1 MCKACFTRTA
11 PEWLLEAP
19 KGTLDEFLE
28 ALQEQEAEEER
39 FVWPLRLDDETENE
53 ANLTNLDPFFGGL
66 FEDIDRSDLSD
77 VLEGLSGI
85 QCIEG
90 TRTGLA
96 KRR

>member
-1 MCKACFTRTA
+1 MAA
-11 PEWLLEAP
+11 GGA

-53 ANLTNLDPFFGGL
+53 ANLTNLDPFL
-66 FEDIDRSDLSD
+66 AVYLKTLIAAICQTCWK
-77 VLEGLSGI
+77 GLSGI